1 MEQKLESRYLIREQ
15 IGQGAFGVIYHA
27 LDEKNHRE
35 IAIKVWKAGSETEI
49 FSHDN
54 SPFLREEMIPGVV
67 KIYDYFE
74 KAGMNFLVMEY
85 LPGGTLK
92 QKLEALRKQSS
103 QRQLLELFR
112 PCSKGWLFCTAKAWF
127 TVI

>member
-49 FSHDN
+49 FSLDN
-54 SPFLREEMIPGVV
+54 SPFLREERMS
-67 KIYDYFE
+67 
-74 KAGMNFLVMEY
+74 
-85 LPGGTLK
+85 
-92 QKLEALRKQSS
+92 LE
-103 QRQLLELFR
+103 
-112 PCSKGWLFCTAKAWF
+112 
-127 TVI
+127 

>member
-54 SPFLREEMIPGVV
+54 SPFLREERISGVV
-67 KIYDYFE
+67 KI
-74 KAGMNFLVMEY
+74 
-85 LPGGTLK
+85 
-92 QKLEALRKQSS
+92 
-103 QRQLLELFR
+103 
-112 PCSKGWLFCTAKAWF
+112 SKKPE
-127 TVI
+127 